1 MSEILPFVVIGLA
14 SGAIFG
20 LAGVGLILTYRTS
33 GVFNFGHG
41 ALASIAAYLFY
52 ELYVVRGLPWPLAMV
67 ATAVF
72 VGTVGGLLLERMA
85 RVLSGSSAATKVVC
99 TVGLLVAVNGLLVV
113 RYGSTPLP
121 LQSYLPT
128 STFHVLGVNI
138 SYEQLIVFVFG
149 VVLTAGLA
157 VMLRSTRL
165 GIAMR
170 AAVDNPALLELTGM
184 SSSMVQRAAWI
195 IGTTIAAVSGVLV
208 APTFGLDPLL
218 LAFLVVQAFGAAAI
232 GRFRSLE
239 WTFAGGLILGVIANV
254 GQRYATDFPSLLGLP
269 PSVPFIALFGLLM
282 FARSSTLREVGIET
296 KQRVTEMT
304 PIPASWRRIGLAA
317 FAVAAL
323 AVPHVVGARLS
334 VFTGAAAMV
343 IVFLSLGTVVNT
355 SGQISLCHAAFVA
368 IGATSFSI
376 LKVSFELPWMVALV
390 GAGLAALPVG
400 ILVALPAVR
409 LPGVYLALATFGL
422 GVLLERMVYRSFL
435 MFGDVGNRQAP
446 RPDIPGFGTL
456 DDTQYYYFALLLAVA
471 VGVLVVVLQR
481 TRLGRILR
489 SLADSQPSLVAF
501 GASPTAALVLVFC
514 LTAFMAAI
522 GGAVLV
528 AAAGASSA
536 TWDAMDSLAWLTVLV
551 IAGRRVIPAAVISAL
566 LVSALPLYL
575 PDGLIDWQPVFF
587 GAAAVTVALVR
598 ASGFDLVGRMRT
610 RIESTTGRESSPFRP
625 APAGPR
631 RTGSRRRSA
640 RPQSVV
646 MSGEA

>member
-41 ALASIAAYLFY
+41 ALASIAAYFFY
-52 ELYVVRGLPWPLAMV
+52 ELYVERGIPWPIAMV
-67 ATAVF
+67 LTAVF

-85 RVLSGSSAATKVVC
+85 RILSGSSAVIKVVC

-121 LQSYLPT
+121 LPSYLPT
-128 STFHVLGVNI
+128 STFRVLGVNV

-149 VVLTAGLA
+149 VLLTAGLA
-157 VMLRSTRL
+157 IMLKSSRL

-170 AAVDNPALLELTGM
+170 AAVDNPSLLELTGM
-184 SSSMVQRAAWI
+184 SSSMVQRSAWI

-218 LAFLVVQAFGAAAI
+218 LAFMVVQAFGAAAI

-254 GQRYATDFPSLLGLP
+254 GQRYATDYPSLLGLP
-269 PSVPFIALFGLLM
+269 PSIPFIALFGLLL
-282 FARSSTLREVGIET
+282 FARASTLKEVGAET
-296 KQRVTEMT
+296 KRRVTDMT
-304 PIPASWRRIGLAA
+304 PLPDLWRYVGYAA

-323 AVPHVVGARLS
+323 AVPQVVGARLA
-334 VFTGAAAMV
+334 VYIGAAAMV
-343 IVFLSLGTVVNT
+343 IVFLALGTVVNI
-355 SGQISLCHAAFVA
+355 SGQISLCHGAFVA

-376 LKVSFELPWMVALV
+376 LKLSFGLPWMVALI
-390 GAGLAALPVG
+390 GAGLAALPIG
-400 ILVALPAVR
+400 ALVALPAVR

-422 GVLLERMVYRSFL
+422 GVLFERMVYRSFL
-435 MFGDVGNRQAP
+435 MFGSEGNRQAP
-446 RPDIPGFGTL
+446 RPNIPGFGTL
-456 DDTQYYYFALLLAVA
+456 DDTEYYYFALLLAVG
-471 VGVLVVVLQR
+471 VGALVVALQR

-514 LTAFMAAI
+514 LTAFLAAV
-522 GGAVLV
+522 GGGVLV

-536 TWDAMDSLAWLTVLV
+536 TWDALDSLAWVTVLA

-566 LVSALPLYL
+566 LISVLPLYL
-575 PDGLIDWQPVFF
+575 PEGLVDWQPVFF
-587 GAAAVTVALVR
+587 GGVAVAVALFR
-598 ASGFDLVGRMRT
+598 ANGFDLVGRLRT
-610 RIESTTGRESSPFRP
+610 GIDASTGRRASPFRDHGTRAPMPRSVPRVP
-625 APAGPR
+625 AAA
-631 RTGSRRRSA
+631 TT
-640 RPQSVV
+640 
-646 MSGEA
+646 GEAS